1 MNRKN
6 PAKESFLRSIPSITI
21 ESARDRFLFTA
32 FSFQFFDS
40 SQDAGQNFSD
50 WTHEQLYKLLDKL
63 KAYCQNTIEHWC
75 RMPVGHGVSHV
86 LEIYGNF
93 PAKSDFTFPKHIPI
107 DVSWGRFR
115 LEKDMRLIGFIINHE
130 NCCKFGLS
138 KNIFYVVFLD
148 QNHRFFL
155 K

>member
-6 PAKESFLRSIPSITI
+6 PAKESFLKSIPSITI
-21 ESARDRFLFTA
+21 ESAQDRFLFTA

-50 WTHEQLYKLLDKL
+50 WTHEQLCKLLDKL

-86 LEIYGNF
+86 LEIYVRAIAVRLDGGGF
-93 PAKSDFTFPKHIPI
+93 GPCRALGLIATGSELTDDHGAAEPFQRHAAVDHHDGFVRGH
-107 DVSWGRFR
+107 GR
-115 LEKDMRLIGFIINHE
+115 
-130 NCCKFGLS
+130 CS
-138 KNIFYVVFLD
+138 
-148 QNHRFFL
+148 
-155 K
+155 